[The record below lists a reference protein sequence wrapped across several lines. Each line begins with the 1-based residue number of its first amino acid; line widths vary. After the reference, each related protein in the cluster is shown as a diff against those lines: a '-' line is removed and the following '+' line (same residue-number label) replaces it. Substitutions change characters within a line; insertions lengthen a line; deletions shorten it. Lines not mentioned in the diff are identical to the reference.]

1 MISYQYEAD
10 FKLGDDVKYT
20 DWINNIVRG
29 EQWELGDLDYVF
41 CTDDY
46 LYSLNEKYLGHKTY
60 TDIIT
65 FDYSEDNTVS
75 GEIYISVDRVKDNA
89 MRYDVDFDTELQRVM
104 AHGLLHLMG
113 FNDKT
118 DKEKELMRDKESEK
132 INLFHVKQ

>member
-75 GEIYISVDRVKDNA
+75 GEIYISVDRVKENA
-89 MRYDVDFDTELQRVM
+89 KRYNVDFDIELQRVM

>member
-1 MISYQYEAD
+1 MISYQYEAN
-10 FKLGDDVKYT
+10 FELGADNKYT
-20 DWINNIVRG
+20 DWINNIIKG
-29 EQWELGDLDYVF
+29 EQRELGNLDYVF

-65 FDYSEDNTVS
+65 FDYSEGNTVS
-75 GEIYISVDRVKDNA
+75 GEIYISVDRVKENA
-89 MRYDVDFDTELQRVM
+89 ERYNVDFYTELQRVM
-104 AHGLLHLMG
+104 AHGVLHLMG

-118 DKEKELMRDKESEK
+118 DEERKFMRDKENEK

>member
-10 FKLGDDVKYT
+10 FKLGNDDKYT

-29 EQWELGDLDYVF
+29 EKWGMGDLDYVF

-65 FDYSEDNTVS
+65 FDYSEGNTVS
-75 GEIYISVDRVKDNA
+75 GEIYISVDRVKENA
-89 MRYDVDFDTELQRVM
+89 MRYNVDFDIELQRVM

>member
-10 FKLGDDVKYT
+10 FNLGADDKYT
-20 DWINNIVRG
+20 DWINNIVLG
-29 EQWELGDLDYVF
+29 EQWELGNLDYVF

-46 LYSLNEKYLGHKTY
+46 LYLLNEKYLGHKTY

-65 FDYSEDNTVS
+65 FDYSEGNTVS
-75 GEIYISVDRVKDNA
+75 GEIYISVDRVKENA
-89 MRYDVDFDTELQRVM
+89 KRYNVDFDKELQRVM

-118 DKEKELMRDKESEK
+118 DEEKELMRDKENEK

>member
-65 FDYSEDNTVS
+65 FDYSQDNTVS